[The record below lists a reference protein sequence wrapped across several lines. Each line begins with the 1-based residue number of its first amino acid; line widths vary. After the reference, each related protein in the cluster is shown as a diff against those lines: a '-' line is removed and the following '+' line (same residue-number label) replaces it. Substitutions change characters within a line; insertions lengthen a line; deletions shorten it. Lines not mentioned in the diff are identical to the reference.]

1 MNNYIGFILV
11 KIELLEFYTF
21 AFSIYKLLIRQHNN
35 INIIHICIHN
45 LQIIL

>member
-35 INIIHICIHN
+35 ININIYIHN
-45 LQIIL
+45 LQIIN